1 MTQPTVTVE
10 AAFGS
15 SMFDASPSW
24 TDISAYFRSGS
35 TSRGRAS
42 VDQRFETGTAS
53 LVLDNRDG
61 RFTAD
66 NPSSPYYPNVT
77 IGVPI
82 RITAELGSATY
93 PLFYGTARSWPPHYP
108 TGNIESTV
116 TVPLADGFYNL
127 NLEDLAGESYDA
139 QPTDERIIAV
149 LDDIGW
155 PAALRDIDDGVATV
169 QATDVAQPNDGGEQ
183 PALAHLL
190 DVAESEVGVLFMGRD
205 GKVVFRNRVAMSAV
219 SSEAT
224 FDGGSSEMQYR
235 EIGLRYDDSIL
246 YNDIRVARE
255 DGIQVTYVNT
265 SSVTAHGRRV
275 LTRDVMPMGND
286 PEVLNVA
293 EWLSTLFGQQRLRI
307 EGLQFKP
314 LKYTALMT
322 AMLNLDLRDAVTVQM
337 TPPGVDAI
345 SQLSAIEH
353 IRHEI
358 RPQDWTTVWS
368 VIPLTDLEQREFWIL
383 GTSELDTETRLA

>member
-1 MTQPTVTVE
+1 MSQPTVTVE

-15 SMFDASPSW
+15 SMFDAAPAW

-66 NPSSPYYPNVT
+66 NPSSPYFPNVK

-82 RITAELGSATY
+82 RVTATWATVSYPIFLGSV
-93 PLFYGTARSWPPHYP
+93 RSWPPDYP

-116 TVPLADGFYNL
+116 VVPLADGFYNL
-127 NLEDLAGESYDA
+127 NLEDIAGISYGL
-139 QPTDERIIAV
+139 QPGDERIIGV

-155 PAALRDIDDGVATV
+155 PAALRDIDDGIATV
-169 QATDVAQPNDGGEQ
+169 QVTDIAQPMDGGEQ
-183 PALAHLL
+183 PALNHLL
-190 DVAESEVGVLFMGRD
+190 DVAEAEVGLLFMGRD

-219 SSEAT
+219 TSEAT
-224 FDGGSSEMQYR
+224 FDGSSELQYQ

-265 SSVTAHGRRV
+265 TSVSEHGRRV

-293 EWLSTLFGQQRLRI
+293 EWLSTLFGSQRLRI
-307 EGLQFKP
+307 EGLKFKP
-314 LKYTALMT
+314 MKYPALM
-322 AMLNLDLRDAVTVQM
+322 AHMLNLDLREAVTIEM

-353 IRHEI
+353 IRHDI
-358 RPQDWTTVWS
+358 SPGDWTTTWS
-368 VIPLTDLEQREFWIL
+368 VIPLTDLEQMQFWIL
-383 GTSELDTETRLA
+383 GTHQLDTTTRLA

>member
-15 SMFDASPSW
+15 SMFDAAPSW
-24 TDISAYFRSGS
+24 TDISAYFRSGN
-35 TSRGRAS
+35 TARGRAS

-66 NPSSPYYPNVT
+66 NPSSPYYPDVK

-82 RITAELGSATY
+82 RITAEWASVTY
-93 PLFYGTARSWPPHYP
+93 PVFYGSARSWPPDYP
-108 TGNIESTV
+108 TGNIDSTV
-116 TVPLADGFYNL
+116 TMPIADGFYNL
-127 NLEDLAGESYDA
+127 NLEDLAGQSFDA

-149 LDDIGW
+149 LDAIGW

-169 QATDVAQPNDGGEQ
+169 QTTDVAQPNDGGEQ

-190 DVAESEVGVLFMGRD
+190 DVAESEVGVLFMGGD
-205 GKVVFRNRVAMSAV
+205 GKVVFRNRVAMSAIT
-219 SSEAT
+219 SAAT
-224 FDGGSSEMQYR
+224 FDGEDYS

-265 SSVTAHGRRV
+265 TSVSEHGRRV

-286 PEVLNVA
+286 PEALNVA
-293 EWLSTLFGQQRLRI
+293 EWLSALFGEQRLRI
-307 EGLQFKP
+307 EGLKFKP
-314 LKYTALMT
+314 LKSTALMT
-322 AMLNLDLRDAVTVQM
+322 SMLDLDLRDAVTVQM
-337 TPPGVDAI
+337 SPPGVDAL

-353 IRHEI
+353 VRHEI

-368 VIPLTDLEQREFWIL
+368 VIPLTELEQMEFWIL
-383 GTSELDTETRLA
+383 GTHQLDISTRLA

>member
-15 SMFDASPSW
+15 SMLDASPTW

-42 VDQRFETGTAS
+42 VDQRFESGTAS

-66 NPSSPYYPNVT
+66 NPSSPYYPNVK

-82 RITAELGSATY
+82 RITAEWDSTTYPVFLGSV
-93 PLFYGTARSWPPHYP
+93 RSWPPHYP

-116 TVPLADGFYNL
+116 TIPLADGFYNL
-127 NLEDLAGESYDA
+127 NLEDLAGESYDR
-139 QPTDERIIAV
+139 QDTDERITSV
-149 LDDIGW
+149 LDYIGW
-155 PAALRDIDDGVATV
+155 PAALRDIDAGVATV

-205 GKVVFRNRVAMSAV
+205 GKVVFRNRVAMSEIT
-219 SSEAT
+219 SEAT
-224 FDGGSSEMQYR
+224 FDGTDYQ
-235 EIGLRYDDSIL
+235 EIQLKYDDSIL
-246 YNDIRVARE
+246 FNDIRVARE
-255 DGIQVTYVNT
+255 DGIQVTYVNAT
-265 SSVTAHGRRV
+265 SVTAHGRRV
-275 LTRDVMPMGND
+275 LTRDVMPMSND

-307 EGLQFKP
+307 EGLKFKP
-314 LKYTALMT
+314 LKDSTLMT
-322 AMLNLDLRDAVTVQM
+322 NMLDLDLRDAVTIEM
-337 TPPGVDAI
+337 TPPGVDAL

-358 RPQDWTTVWS
+358 RPQDWTTTWS
-368 VIPLTDLEQREFWIL
+368 VIPLTDLEQMQFWIL
-383 GTSELDTETRLA
+383 GTHQLDTTTRLA

>member
-1 MTQPTVTVE
+1 MSVSVTVE

-24 TDISAYFRSGS
+24 TDISAYFRSGT

-66 NPSSPYYPNVT
+66 NPSSPYYPNVK
-77 IGVPI
+77 IGVPV
-82 RITAELGSATY
+82 RVTATFETTTY
-93 PLFYGTARSWPPHYP
+93 PVFYGSVRSWPPQYP

-127 NLEDLAGESYDA
+127 NLEDIAGESYDL
-139 QPTDERIIAV
+139 QPGDERITAV

-155 PAALRDIDDGVATV
+155 PAGLRDLDDGIATV

-190 DVAESEVGVLFMGRD
+190 DVAEAEVGVLFMGRD

-219 SSEAT
+219 TAEAT
-224 FDGGSSEMQYR
+224 FDGEDYK
-235 EIGLRYDDSIL
+235 EISLRYDDSIL

-265 SSVTAHGRRV
+265 SSVSEHGRRV

-286 PEVLNVA
+286 PEVRNVA
-293 EWLSTLFGQQRLRI
+293 EWLSVLFGSQRLRI
-307 EGLQFKP
+307 EGLKFKP
-314 LKYTALMT
+314 LKDSTVMAH
-322 AMLNLDLRDAVTVQM
+322 MLDLDLRDAVTVQM
-337 TPPGVDAI
+337 TPPGVPEI

-358 RPQDWTTVWS
+358 RPADWTTVWS

-383 GTSELDTETRLA
+383 GTSELGTETRLA

>member
-24 TDISAYFRSGS
+24 TDISAYFRSGT

-42 VDQRFETGTAS
+42 VDQRFEAGTAQ

-66 NPSSPYYPNVT
+66 NPSSPYYPNVK
-77 IGVPI
+77 IGVPV
-82 RITAELGSATY
+82 RITADWGSATY
-93 PLFYGTARSWPPHYP
+93 PLFYGTVRSWPPQYP

-127 NLEDLAGESYDA
+127 NLEDLAGEEFA
-139 QPTDERIIAV
+139 LQATDDRIGAV
-149 LDDIGW
+149 LDAIGW
-155 PAALRDIDDGVATV
+155 PAGLRDIDDGIATV
-169 QATDVAQPNDGGEQ
+169 QATNIALPNDGGEQ
-183 PALAHLL
+183 PALVHLL

-205 GKVVFRNRVAMSAV
+205 GKVIFRNRVAMSAV
-219 SSEAT
+219 TSAAT
-224 FDGGSSEMQYR
+224 FDGGATELQYR
-235 EIGLRYDDSIL
+235 EISLRYDDSIL

-265 SSVTAHGRRV
+265 TSVSEHGRRV

-286 PEVLNVA
+286 PEVRNVA
-293 EWLSTLFGQQRLRI
+293 EWLSTLFGSQRLRI

-314 LKYTALMT
+314 LKYDTLM
-322 AMLNLDLRDAVTVQM
+322 AHMLNLDLRDVVTIQM
-337 TPPGVDAI
+337 TPPGVNAL

-358 RPQDWTTVWS
+358 RPQDWTTTWS

-383 GTSELDTETRLA
+383 GTSELGTETRLA

>member
-1 MTQPTVTVE
+1 MTQPLVTVE

-15 SMFDASPSW
+15 SMFDAAPSW

-35 TSRGRAS
+35 TARGRAS

-66 NPSSPYYPNVT
+66 NPSSPYYPDVK

-82 RITAELGSATY
+82 RVTAEWETVTY
-93 PLFYGTARSWPPHYP
+93 PVFYGTARSWPPDYP

-116 TVPLADGFYNL
+116 VVPLADGFYNL
-127 NLEDLAGESYDA
+127 NLEDLAGESFDA

-149 LDDIGW
+149 LDAIGW

-169 QATDVAQPNDGGEQ
+169 QATDFAQPGDGGEQ

-190 DVAESEVGVLFMGRD
+190 DVAESEVGVLFMGPD
-205 GKVVFRNRVAMSAV
+205 GKVTFRNRVAMSAIV
-219 SSEAT
+219 SAAT
-224 FDGGSSEMQYR
+224 FDGTDDYS

-255 DGIQVTYVNT
+255 DGIQVTFVNAA
-265 SSVTAHGRRV
+265 SVSAHGRRV

-293 EWLSTLFGQQRLRI
+293 EWLSALFGEQRLRI
-307 EGLQFKP
+307 EGLKFKP
-314 LKYTALMT
+314 LKSTALM
-322 AMLNLDLRDAVTVQM
+322 ASMLDLDLRDAVTIQM
-337 TPPGVDAI
+337 DPPGVDAL

-383 GTSELDTETRLA
+383 GTHQLDISTRLA

>member
-24 TDISAYFRSGS
+24 TDISAYFRSGN
-35 TSRGRAS
+35 TARGRAS

-61 RFTAD
+61 RFTVD
-66 NPSSPYYPNVT
+66 NPSSPYYPDVK

-82 RITAELGSATY
+82 RITATWATVTY
-93 PLFYGTARSWPPHYP
+93 PLFYGTARSWPPDYP

-127 NLEDLAGESYDA
+127 NLEDLAGETFDA

-149 LDDIGW
+149 LDAIGW

-169 QATDVAQPNDGGEQ
+169 QATDVALPNDGGEQ

-190 DVAESEVGVLFMGRD
+190 DVAESEVGVLFMGGD
-205 GKVVFRNRVAMSAV
+205 GKVVFRNRVAMSAIV
-219 SSEAT
+219 SAAT
-224 FDGGSSEMQYR
+224 FDGTDYQ

-255 DGIQVTYVNT
+255 DGIQVTFVNT
-265 SSVTAHGRRV
+265 TSVAEHGRRV

-293 EWLSTLFGQQRLRI
+293 EWLSTLFGSQRLRI
-307 EGLQFKP
+307 EGLKFKP
-314 LKYTALMT
+314 LKDTTLM
-322 AMLNLDLRDAVTVQM
+322 ASMLNLDLRDAVTIQM
-337 TPPGVDAI
+337 TPPGVDPL

>member
-1 MTQPTVTVE
+1 MTATPTVTVE

-15 SMFDASPSW
+15 SMFDASPTW
-24 TDISAYFRSGS
+24 EDISAYFRSG
-35 TSRGRAS
+35 TTARGRAS
-42 VDQRFETGTAS
+42 VDQRFETGTAR

-66 NPSSPYYPNVT
+66 NASSPYYPNVK

-82 RITAELGSATY
+82 RVTATWQTATY
-93 PLFYGTARSWPPHYP
+93 PLFYGTARSWPPNYP
-108 TGNIESTV
+108 TGNFESTV

-127 NLEDLAGESYDA
+127 NLEDIAGESFIL
-139 QPTDERIIAV
+139 QPGDERITAV
-149 LDDIGW
+149 LDAIGW
-155 PAALRDIDDGVATV
+155 PAALRDLDDGIATV

-190 DVAESEVGVLFMGRD
+190 DVAEAEVGLLFMGRD

-219 SSEAT
+219 SSAAT
-224 FDGGSSEMQYR
+224 FDGTDDYSE
-235 EIGLRYDDSIL
+235 ISLRYDDSIL

-265 SSVTAHGRRV
+265 TSVSEHGRRV

-286 PEVLNVA
+286 PEVRNVA
-293 EWLSTLFGQQRLRI
+293 EWLSTLFGSQRLRI
-307 EGLQFKP
+307 EGLKFKP
-314 LKYTALMT
+314 LKDTTLM
-322 AMLNLDLRDAVTVQM
+322 AHMLNLDLRDAVTIQM
-337 TPPGVDAI
+337 NPVGADAI

-353 IRHEI
+353 IRHDI
-358 RPQDWTTVWS
+358 RPKFWETTWS
-368 VIPLTDLEQREFWIL
+368 VIPLTALEQMQFWIL
-383 GTSELDTETRLA
+383 GTHQLDTTTRIA